1 MKKIIVL
8 VLALMMLA
16 FSACTQE
23 TEESVPT
30 YNESGVSQSDIG
42 DEEPPA
48 AEPIFAETRQEAY
61 YLAMSRFSTDCFFP
75 DGSFAEGLE
84 DDTFGKMEDNSFAV
98 CDVDGDGNE
107 ELVIIF
113 KTTCRALLSARVY
126 DYNEETGELIEEW
139 EACPSVKFYDNGYAV
154 SNHPKNET
162 HGTVWPY
169 AVYCHMADTDKY
181 EFVANVHSL
190 CDDVESMPDCPWD
203 YPYEVDV
210 SGHGEVYYVDTT
222 WGAYEEG
229 RALDITEYEAWLD
242 SKIGD
247 AKEINVEYFPITQ
260 ENVNN
265 QLG

>member
-16 FSACTQE
+16 FSACSQE

-61 YLAMSRFSTDCFFP
+61 SLVMSGIIEKNVFP
-75 DGSFAEGLE
+75 DGSSAECFRGE
-84 DDTFGKMEDNSFAV
+84 MEDNKFAV
-98 CDVDGDGNE
+98 CDVDGDGGE
-107 ELVIIF
+107 ELIIIF
-113 KTTCRALLSARVY
+113 TTTDVAGMHGRVY
-126 DYNEETGELIEEW
+126 DYDEETGTVVEEW
-139 EACPSVKFYDNGYAV
+139 GTSYNVRFLDNGYAITE
-154 SNHPKNET
+154 NYHNQT
-162 HGTVWPY
+162 HGELWPY
-169 AVYCHMADTDKY
+169 YLYSYLPETDSY
-181 EFVANVHSL
+181 EAIAWVHSRNRDL
-190 CDDVESMPDCPWD
+190 SEEIGFD
-203 YPYEVDV
+203 YPYDADT
-210 SGHGEVYYVDTT
+210 SDYGEVYYIDEDLSDSS
-222 WGAYEEG
+222 AYEEETPV
-229 RALDITEYEAWLD
+229 DITEYEAWLD

-260 ENVNN
+260 ENITN